1 MEYVGIQTQKSR
13 NDFRSMLLL
22 FMFPCLVTGMVYL
35 FCLAL
40 AWLGLIGSLLPRS
53 RVARPDGRHHG
64 GRGSGRR
71 KSMVSCQLRVPAI
84 GTLCLRGRLD
94 MVHYSIFFQH
104 SDNQGVHGSK
114 VTGEKGRQTCL
125 QPGREPLHE
134 PGYEN
139 AEDKHQ

>member
-40 AWLGLIGSLLPRS
+40 AWLGLMDGTMAEEAAAEGSLWYHANSAFLQSVPY
-53 RVARPDGRHHG
+53 AFG
-64 GRGSGRR
+64 G
-71 KSMVSCQLRVPAI
+71 VLI
-84 GTLCLRGRLD
+84 
-94 MVHYSIFFQH
+94 
-104 SDNQGVHGSK
+104 DNQGVHGGK

-134 PGYEN
+134 PGHED
-139 AEDKHQ
+139 AEDKHNIRQLSQRVCERNQ

>member
-40 AWLGLIGSLLPRS
+40 AWLGLM
-53 RVARPDGRHHG
+53 DGT
-64 GRGSGRR
+64 
-71 KSMVSCQLRVPAI
+71 MAEEA
-84 GTLCLRGRLD
+84 
-94 MVHYSIFFQH
+94 
-104 SDNQGVHGSK
+104 DNQGVHGGK

-134 PGYEN
+134 PGHED
-139 AEDKHQ
+139 AEDKHNIRQLSQRVCERNQ

>member
-40 AWLGLIGSLLPRS
+40 AWLGLMDGTMAEEAAAEGSLWYHANS
-53 RVARPDGRHHG
+53 A
-64 GRGSGRR
+64 
-71 KSMVSCQLRVPAI
+71 VPAI

-139 AEDKHQ
+139 AEDKHHI